1 MRWLIVSAT
10 VLVTFMTTM
19 VGEGNAADAM
29 NAEFR
34 TMSECLEGIKKNS
47 KQSLQIVTDK
57 PTEVSGF
64 LSNGQGFACQKKESG
79 TKGTY
84 YHGWFMVK

>member
-1 MRWLIVSAT
+1 MKRWVIPTLVSA
-10 VLVTFMTTM
+10 VLIAAM
-19 VGEGNAADAM
+19 VPQVNAADAM
-29 NAEFR
+29 NAEFP
-34 TMSECLEGIKKNS
+34 TMSACLEGIKKNS
-47 KQSLQIVTDK
+47 KQSLQVVTDK